1 MLMRRCSGLRGVL
14 AAGAALLA
22 LQAAPA
28 LAQSASQI
36 DSIQSQIR
44 ALNAQLARVRREMAA
59 KDAQIKAAQD
69 AADKARAT
77 AEQTQATVASLPPPA
92 GFTPGNGQGGNGL
105 TLGIGLGAANPE
117 ITAVQ
122 PKTDWATIS
131 TNGRNATGST
141 QNAGNTGPLGTFHI
155 GDITVQLGGFAA
167 FEGLYR
173 SRNEVTSIG
182 SNFNAIP
189 LRQSQAGQSG
199 EFRLTSQQSRFSVLA
214 QGDIDQNQHLAAYAE
229 LDLLGAAGTANSNE
243 SNSYNPRLRQ
253 FYATYDNDIWGF
265 HALAGQ
271 SWSLATLFKSGLTP
285 HTENVPYTI
294 DAQYVPGFT
303 WARQPQLRFA
313 EGFADNRY
321 WLGLSFE
328 SPQTPYSV
336 GSNGSG
342 VATGETANYNNPG
355 IAQLDPGQSY
365 SNDIAPDI
373 ILKAAADPGYGH
385 YELYGIATF
394 AADRVSA
401 VGNGH
406 SNARVGGGVGG
417 GFILPLIGNNLQFQL
432 SGLAGYGIGRY
443 GSGQLPDATI
453 GPSGAPVLLPEVQM
467 LGGLTGHPAPSID
480 LYSYVGTERIGASY
494 FNSGGKAYGYGNP
507 LYSNAGCNVELST
520 ATCTAN
526 TSGITQ
532 GTIGAWWRFFRGNYG
547 TAEVGA
553 QYSYT
558 RRAIFNGV
566 TAAGGGGNEP
576 ANEQIGMFSFR
587 YLPFQ

>member
-1 MLMRRCSGLRGVL
+1 MRMGNGLKAVL
-14 AAGAALLA
+14 ASGAAALA
-22 LQAAPA
+22 LQAMPA
-28 LAQSASQI
+28 FAQSARELE
-36 DSIQSQIR
+36 SIEAQIR
-44 ALNAQLARVRREMAA
+44 ALNGQLARVKREIAA

-69 AADKARAT
+69 AADKARAA
-77 AEQTQATVASLPPPA
+77 AERTEATVASLPPPP
-92 GFTPGNGQGGNGL
+92 GFKPGNGGGSSDG
-105 TLGIGLGAANPE
+105 GIGVGPANPE
-117 ITAVQ
+117 ITKLQ
-122 PKTDWATIS
+122 PKTDWASTA
-131 TNGRNATGST
+131 TNGRNATSGM
-141 QNAGNTGPLGTFHI
+141 QNAGDAGPLGTFHV

-199 EFRLTSQQSRFSVLA
+199 EFRLTSQQSRLSVLA
-214 QGDIDQNQHLAAYAE
+214 QGDIDQSQHLAGYVEA
-229 LDLLGAAGTANSNE
+229 DFLGAAGTANSNE
-243 SNSYNPRLRQ
+243 SNSYTPRLRQ
-253 FYATYDNDIWGF
+253 FYGTYDNDALGF

-285 HTENVPYTI
+285 HDENVPYTI

-313 EGFADNRY
+313 EGFADNKY
-321 WLGLSFE
+321 WLGVSFE
-328 SPQTPYSV
+328 SPQTTYLV
-336 GSNGSG
+336 GSNGTG
-342 VATGETANYNNPG
+342 APTGETVNDNNTG
-355 IAQLDPGQSY
+355 IAQLDPTQTY
-365 SNDIAPDI
+365 SNDIAPDV

-385 YELYGIATF
+385 YEVYGIATF
-394 AADRVSA
+394 ASDRVSA

-406 SNARVGGGVGG
+406 TNARVGGGVGG
-417 GFILPLIGNNLQFQL
+417 GFILPIIGNSLQFQL

-443 GSGQLPDATI
+443 GSGQLPDATV
-453 GPSGAPVLLPEVQM
+453 GPSGAPVLLPEVQV
-467 LGGLTGHPAPSID
+467 LGGLTAHPVPAID
-480 LYSYVGTERIGASY
+480 LYSYVGTEQIGAKY
-494 FNSGGKAYGYGNP
+494 FNEAGKAYGYGNP

-532 GTIGAWWRFFRGNYG
+532 GTLGAWWRFFRGNYG

-558 RRAIFNGV
+558 RRAIFAGV
-566 TAAGGGGNEP
+566 PAPGGGGNE
-576 ANEQIGMFSFR
+576 AAVEQTGMFSLR